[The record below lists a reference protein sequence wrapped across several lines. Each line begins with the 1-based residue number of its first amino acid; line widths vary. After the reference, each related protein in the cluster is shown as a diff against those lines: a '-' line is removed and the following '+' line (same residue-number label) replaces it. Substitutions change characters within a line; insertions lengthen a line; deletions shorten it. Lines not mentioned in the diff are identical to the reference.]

1 MIPRTPEELRDRLR
15 GWPVADLRAALTE
28 ALPGA
33 GQVTVNCVADWLLSE
48 VSDFHPPLGA
58 EQIAAIWRAVQR
70 RAQ

>member
-1 MIPRTPEELRDRLR
+1 MVSSTPERLREHLR

-33 GQVTVNCVADWLLSE
+33 DQVTVACIADWLLSE